1 MDDLRVAVAA
11 KFEHFQVEYFLE
23 DQQAV
28 VLVDG
33 VVKYTIAVVK
43 EVDDV
48 DVLIGAAVATE
59 DVPEDD
65 DAAVV

>member
-33 VVKYTIAVVK
+33 VVKYTIVVVK
-43 EVDDV
+43 EVDDA

-59 DVPEDD
+59 DVLEGG

>member
-11 KFEHFQVEYFLE
+11 KFEHFQVEYLLE

-59 DVPEDD
+59 DVPEDG

>member
-59 DVPEDD
+59 DVPEDG